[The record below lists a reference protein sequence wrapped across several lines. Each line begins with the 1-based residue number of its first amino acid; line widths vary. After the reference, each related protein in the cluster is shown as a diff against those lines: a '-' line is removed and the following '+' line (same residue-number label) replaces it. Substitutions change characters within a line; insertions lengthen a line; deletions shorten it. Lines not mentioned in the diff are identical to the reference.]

1 MVRESLQQKT
11 WGFPKEPYIG
21 KLKNIKLISNK
32 FKYSSALLLFFMLI
46 LSGCKI
52 NYSFSGASL
61 APEVKTV
68 SVDFFTNR
76 ATQVN
81 PTLSQ
86 SFTEALKDKF
96 TSEAGLDLVSSSGD
110 LEFSGHITSYR
121 LSPVAITQNEAAMM
135 RLTISV
141 KVDFVNNTDP
151 KQNFSQTFSDFSDYN
166 ADSDFTIEEEGLNVD
181 ILEKLMEKIFMKAAA
196 NW

>member
-1 MVRESLQQKT
+1 
-11 WGFPKEPYIG
+11 
-21 KLKNIKLISNK
+21 LISKTN
-32 FKYSSALLLFFMLI
+32 KYSIVLI
-46 LSGCKI
+46 LLVLFTISGCKI

-68 SVDFFTNR
+68 SVDFFNNR

-86 SFTEALKDKF
+86 AFTEALKDKF

-110 LEFSGHITSYR
+110 LEFSGHIADYT
-121 LSPVAITQNEAAMM
+121 LSPAAITQNEAAMM
-135 RLTISV
+135 RLTIRV

-151 KQNFSQTFSDFSDYN
+151 SQNFSETFSEFADYN
-166 ADSDFTIEEEGLNVD
+166 ADSDFTTEEEGLNTQ
-181 ILEKLMEKIFMKAAA
+181 ILEKLMERIFIKAAA